1 MKITRQAR
9 LSKVAELEINQKQK
23 EKDILGMLA
32 NNETLKVIKFL
43 EIYTNYL
50 IEQMDQLNTYDFSCE
65 GVCVFPKSLWSI
77 PGKIL
82 KY

>member
-1 MKITRQAR
+1 
-9 LSKVAELEINQKQK
+9 
-23 EKDILGMLA
+23 MLA